1 MEYKKGEKKML
12 IELPFP
18 VVPKSEIETVAN
30 ILGEEKTN
38 VENVLKYK
46 AYCSTGFN
54 HEFIYSEEHKPNSLT
69 GSRALVR
76 MAELRGVKIPT
87 VQDFNIPDQIFLKR
101 FNLFDLA
108 SNLESR
114 LWRIQILSDINAPE
128 VVIRHEEH
136 ALCNAVWKI
145 LEFPV

>member
-1 MEYKKGEKKML
+1 ML

-30 ILGEEKTN
+30 ILGETTQN
-38 VENVLKYK
+38 IENVLKYK
-46 AYCSTGFN
+46 LDCSTGFN
-54 HEFIYSEEHKPNSLT
+54 REFIYSEEHTSNSMT
-69 GSRALVR
+69 GSRALLR
-76 MAELRGVKIPT
+76 MAELRGVTIPSI
-87 VQDFNIPDQIFLKR
+87 QDFNIPDGIFLKR

-114 LWRIQILSDINAPE
+114 LWRIQILTDLNAPE

-145 LEFPV
+145 LDFPV